1 MVMLSGVQKYTRAY
15 LHCLVM
21 TEAMG
26 SHLLSS
32 QFIVYDEGII
42 LNFHFDGLLYLNFKH
57 SLDYLP
63 LSFS

>member
-1 MVMLSGVQKYTRAY
+1 MVMLPGVQKYTRAY

-21 TEAMG
+21 TEAMS

-32 QFIVYDEGII
+32 QFIIYDEGII
-42 LNFHFDGLLYLNFKH
+42 LNYHFQGLLCLNFKY

-63 LSFS
+63 LNSS